1 VVYALTGVP
10 GAGKSSAAEELERRG
25 YHVIRFEELLDG
37 AVVGYDEEAESRIVD
52 VEKIELKGEPEIV
65 VGHLAHELDVD
76 AVIVLRADP
85 SIIEERLRA
94 RGYSEQ
100 KVKEN
105 AEAEAIDV
113 ITIESLESGK
123 KVYEI
128 DGSVM
133 SINEI
138 ADCVEEIIEGRG
150 ERFRP
155 GAIDFSSYILERF

>member
-1 VVYALTGVP
+1 LTGVP
-10 GAGKSSAAEELERRG
+10 GAGKSSVAEELERRG
-25 YHVIRFEELLDG
+25 HYVIKFEELLDG

-52 VEKIELKGEPEIV
+52 VEKIELKGEIV

-94 RGYSEQ
+94 RGYSEK